1 MCVLLKLS
9 FIEIELVRPASNPSC
24 RADWSALRTERRNG
38 VADRPSLV
46 KSGNAF
52 LETANPAE
60 TSLKLDLRRGNPL
73 GSKGSSRDKVLL
85 INGMER

>member
-1 MCVLLKLS
+1 
-9 FIEIELVRPASNPSC
+9 
-24 RADWSALRTERRNG
+24 
-38 VADRPSLV
+38 V